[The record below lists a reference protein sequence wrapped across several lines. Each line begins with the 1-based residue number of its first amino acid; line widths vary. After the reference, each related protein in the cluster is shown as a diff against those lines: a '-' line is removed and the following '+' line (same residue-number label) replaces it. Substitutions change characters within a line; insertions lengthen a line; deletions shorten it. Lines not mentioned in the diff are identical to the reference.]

1 MPRICSSVDLP
12 APDGPMMETNS
23 PGLMSNVMR
32 RSTYS
37 LPAGVSKT
45 FSRSLRPISDT
56 PGGGAVGGALSVE
69 VLGELKPNIRRLDF
83 EVCRIGDLPGAA
95 RKYVARNEHLEAK
108 PWLGGAM
115 IGTPEERAGV
125 VASGLP
131 RWSARRDAPR

>member
-1 MPRICSSVDLP
+1 MPRMASNVDLP

-45 FSRSLRPISDT
+45 FSRSLRLISGT

-69 VLGELKPNIRRLDF
+69 LFVVLKPNIGVPSLVDS
-83 EVCRIGDLPGAA
+83 GA
-95 RKYVARNEHLEAK
+95 KQQ
-108 PWLGGAM
+108 LGVPF
-115 IGTPEERAGV
+115 GTP
-125 VASGLP
+125 
-131 RWSARRDAPR
+131 